1 MTWRINRYRCSRCG
15 CDEPIHNA
23 IDGKLYCNNCGM
35 RLENSSV
42 TNRNKTDSAV
52 ERVSK
57 CRVDTES
64 DDTVLE
70 KIVARLR
77 GEFTNL
83 IPDERP
89 DAIVYNMG
97 YAAAIR
103 DLEHIVEEV
112 IAERRDN
119 SGGDGKKEGEE

>member
-1 MTWRINRYRCSRCG
+1 MKINRCSHCG
-15 CDEPIHNA
+15 CDEPILG
-23 IDGKLYCNNCGM
+23 IDDKLYCDNCGM
-35 RLENSSV
+35 CLENSSV
-42 TNRNKTDSAV
+42 TNRN
-52 ERVSK
+52 RVSK

-83 IPDERP
+83 IPNERP

-119 SGGDGKKEGEE
+119 SGGDGKKEGKE

>member
-1 MTWRINRYRCSRCG
+1 MKSNRCSHCG
-15 CDEPIHNA
+15 CDEPILG
-23 IDGKLYCNNCGM
+23 IDDKLYCDNCGM
-35 RLENSSV
+35 CLDNSGV
-42 TNRNKTDSAV
+42 TNRN
-52 ERVSK
+52 RVSK

-70 KIVARLR
+70 KIVTRLR

-83 IPDERP
+83 IPNEMP
-89 DAIVYNMG
+89 DAILYNMG

-119 SGGDGKKEGEE
+119 SGGDGKKEGKE

>member
-1 MTWRINRYRCSRCG
+1 MNELNGYKVSDCVHAVDLYENEIKEVCCQ
-15 CDEPIHNA
+15 CDEYGHRNITLG
-23 IDGKLYCNNCGM
+23 DCFGNC
-35 RLENSSV
+35 
-42 TNRNKTDSAV
+42 D
-52 ERVSK
+52 
-57 CRVDTES
+57 CQES

-83 IPDERP
+83 IPNERP

-112 IAERRDN
+112 IVERRDN
-119 SGGDGKKEGEE
+119 SGGDGRE

>member
-35 RLENSSV
+35 SLENSSV
-42 TNRNKTDSAV
+42 TNRN
-52 ERVSK
+52 RVSK

-70 KIVARLR
+70 KQ
-77 GEFTNL
+77 
-83 IPDERP
+83 
-89 DAIVYNMG
+89 
-97 YAAAIR
+97 
-103 DLEHIVEEV
+103 
-112 IAERRDN
+112 
-119 SGGDGKKEGEE
+119 EGE